1 MPADTSGV
9 HARRHSVRKSSGDD
23 DLEVR
28 RARGE
33 LSCAECRR
41 LKLKCDKKIPCG
53 SCAVR
58 RGCPSICPNGSLSS
72 GQGMSRFV
80 LADTTELHGKIQEM
94 GQRIRQ
100 LEDALAIFQAG
111 VSNETH
117 PLLRPELLSIKFGP
131 ERLIAPE
138 REKPRRDHSVDSID
152 ALGTLTIGERG
163 DAKYFGRSAGSETL
177 FLAGAELEPPIDED
191 DDYSP
196 LAAEIARLSSSF
208 PFNDGF
214 AVTERTLDLLYTYLP
229 EQPRAWTLCE
239 TYLEHAAWSFR
250 PLKRDEIIDD
260 LLTPVYKLKKQ
271 RATDP
276 TVPHSV
282 SAHKLAVLYC
292 LFAIG
297 ALVDLTLP
305 PFNAEARNYH
315 HLGRAALSSRSVFD
329 SPEIATV
336 QAVLLM
342 ANFHTLGGKR
352 YTMDSAW
359 SLTSLACKLSQT
371 LIVDRDP
378 ARWHMDPK
386 TVQRRRNLFWEL
398 FAHEHFLSLAL
409 GRPAAIRLSYCDCEF
424 PYDDEQTLDDKGQPR
439 IGHHRWKIEFARDI
453 LAVVTESV
461 LTADP
466 PSYETIL
473 DLDRK
478 VREKVLPEHL
488 DVFLSPHDEHYTPF
502 TFMKGGLL
510 SQYRA
515 ITLLYIHRSFF
526 AQAMLDHPAN
536 PLRSAYA
543 PSFLAAYRCA
553 SKMIKTSLNHF
564 ERFPELCLRWWN
576 VWTHLFSAA
585 ITVGCIVT
593 RAPSSTMASSA
604 FIELG
609 LACDMF
615 AKGAVHSRRARS
627 GFAVLC
633 KLRLKAFKAY
643 SQFMSGG
650 KLPKSEDTNYCDD
663 ELAIFGGHTRVLVSK
678 MMSRWQIDKA
688 GCNGKSP
695 KQLNGSSPAA
705 STDSAP
711 ASPMTEVHPSLV
723 EYLSLL
729 PPGSQVPSPPS
740 ASEGLTD
747 SEAAARQSA
756 FSYVTGPAHKP
767 TALPSLTQQFT
778 PALCN
783 GWTAPSTTLNGNGG
797 PSTLTSGT
805 TTQMPP
811 DASMFFDMYGQSFP
825 TTDATAPL
833 HATEDA
839 GLMDLGMLISGESA
853 IDEQWMSFMR
863 DTVLTDK
870 NSRHA

>member
-1 MPADTSGV
+1 
-9 HARRHSVRKSSGDD
+9 
-23 DLEVR
+23 
-28 RARGE
+28 
-33 LSCAECRR
+33 
-41 LKLKCDKKIPCG
+41 
-53 SCAVR
+53 
-58 RGCPSICPNGSLSS
+58 
-72 GQGMSRFV
+72 MSRFV
-80 LADTTELHGKIQEM
+80 LADTTELHNKITEM

-111 VSNETH
+111 VSNEPH

-131 ERLIAPE
+131 ERLHASDKDKSP
-138 REKPRRDHSVDSID
+138 REHFVDSID

-177 FLAGAELEPPIDED
+177 FLAGADLEPCCPED
-191 DDYSP
+191 DDYTP

-208 PFNDGF
+208 PFNDGI
-214 AVTERTLDLLYTYLP
+214 AATERTLDILYSYLP

-239 TYLEHAAWSFR
+239 TYLEHAAWAFR
-250 PLKRDEIIDD
+250 PLKRDEIIDEF
-260 LLTPVYKLKKQ
+260 LTPVYRHRKERTL
-271 RATDP
+271 DP
-276 TVPHSV
+276 NIPHCV
-282 SAHKLAVLYC
+282 SAHKLAVLYL

-305 PFNAEARNYH
+305 AYNTEARNYH
-315 HLGRAALSSRSVFD
+315 HLGRAALALRSVFD

-336 QAVLLM
+336 QAILLM
-342 ANFHTLGGKR
+342 GSYHTMGGKR

-359 SLTSLACKLSQT
+359 SLMSLACKLAQS
-371 LIVDRDP
+371 LGLHRDS
-378 ARWHMDPK
+378 ARWNMDPK
-386 TVQRRRNLFWEL
+386 TVQRRRNLFWEM
-398 FAHEHFLSLAL
+398 FAHEQFMSLAL
-409 GRPAAIRLSYCDCEF
+409 GRPAAIRLSYVDCEF
-424 PYDDEQTLDDKGQPR
+424 PYDDEQTLDDSGQPLM
-439 IGHHRWKIEFARDI
+439 GHWRWKVEFARDV
-453 LAVVTESV
+453 LCTVTEAV
-461 LTADP
+461 LTAEP

-478 VREKVLPEHL
+478 VREKTLPEHL
-488 DVFLSPHDEHYTPF
+488 DVFLSLQDAHYTPYAY
-502 TFMKGGLL
+502 MHGGLL
-510 SQYRA
+510 SQFRA

-536 PLRSAYA
+536 PLRSPYA

-553 SKMIKTSLNHF
+553 SKMIKTNLNHF
-564 ERFPELCLRWWN
+564 ERFPELCYRWWN
-576 VWTHLFSAA
+576 IWTHLFSAA

-627 GFAVLC
+627 GFAILC

-663 ELAIFGGHTRVLVSK
+663 ELALFGGHTRVLVSK
-678 MMSRWQIDKA
+678 IMSRRKVNKPNIA
-688 GCNGKSP
+688 GTNGT
-695 KQLNGSSPAA
+695 NGPLAAASPA
-705 STDSAP
+705 SSSDGLSP
-711 ASPMTEVHPSLV
+711 GSPMTTEVHPSLV

-729 PPGSQVPSPPS
+729 PPGQQVPSPP
-740 ASEGLTD
+740 ATSEGLTD
-747 SEAAARQSA
+747 SEAAAKQSA
-756 FSYVTGPAHKP
+756 YSYVTDPSRKP
-767 TALPSLTQQFT
+767 PMLPGLTQQ
-778 PALCN
+778 L
-783 GWTAPSTTLNGNGG
+783 APSFGG
-797 PSTLTSGT
+797 WPTDLTQRELDDGSSGLPNASQ
-805 TTQMPP
+805 QMP
-811 DASMFFDMYGQSFP
+811 DASMFFDVYNRSFP
-825 TTDATAPL
+825 NADATAPL

-863 DTVLTDK
+863 DTVLTDNK
-870 NSRHA
+870 NSRWT